1 MIVGLRLFCLVIVL
15 LCHEGLPIK
24 PLADSRIYLRM
35 LKRSG
40 LDWNDPRAAGVMFA
54 GNDPL
59 IGNEQRNGQL
69 FRISKRKEQ
78 DSIIPNIQRKFHR
91 FLLRYNV
98 MYSVMNRLN
107 ARTNRPDD
115 NFQLMEESIGK
126 KPMKYGSKLMFSN

>member
-1 MIVGLRLFCLVIVL
+1 MIVGFRLFCLVSL
-15 LCHEGLPIK
+15 SLCHEGLAIE
-24 PLADSRIYLRM
+24 PLADPRMSLRI
-35 LKRSG
+35 LKRAG
-40 LDWNDPRAAGVMFA
+40 TDWNDPRGVDDMFG

-59 IGNEQRNGQL
+59 MGNEKLNGQL

-78 DSIIPNIQRKFHR
+78 DSINPNIQRKFHR

-98 MYSVMNRLN
+98 MYSVMSRLN

-115 NFQLMEESIGK
+115 DFQLMEESIGK